1 MILTLTRD
9 LGVNLAGVEV
19 VLDLRARLTDGRRG
33 RAPHGSVP
41 LGRGRARLA
50 RRGPA
55 EPAPERARDPPAG
68 AAGSPHVLTPGA
80 LPSGGTAGYDVR
92 TLNQRRADDDS
103 GLLRRYL
110 LEISKYPPLSAEREK
125 ELARVIQD
133 RLVPE
138 ERRKEAIDELVRAN
152 LRFVVYHAKGFHS
165 ANVPFIDLINEG
177 NIGLLQ
183 AARRFDANRNVKFIT
198 YAVWWVRQAISHA
211 LAEQAG
217 TIRIPHKQA
226 THQFRAVRARD
237 ELQRE
242 LGREPT
248 HEEIADRTGLEPAAV
263 ETLLSVTRNAE
274 SLSQGVGSDEQ
285 ERTLEDVLEQTM
297 VSSADDDMLRRAS
310 AEQAREFLGEL
321 KPKERAVLCRRF
333 GIPEDGSEGEREP
346 MTLQEIGLEL
356 DLSRERVRQIEAQA
370 LQRLRRSVKARRLLS
385 VLR

>member
-1 MILTLTRD
+1 M
-9 LGVNLAGVEV
+9 
-19 VLDLRARLTDGRRG
+19 
-33 RAPHGSVP
+33 
-41 LGRGRARLA
+41 
-50 RRGPA
+50 
-55 EPAPERARDPPAG
+55 
-68 AAGSPHVLTPGA
+68 
-80 LPSGGTAGYDVR
+80 
-92 TLNQRRADDDS
+92 NQRRADEDS

-110 LEISKYPPLSAEREK
+110 QEISKYPPLSAEREK

-165 ANVPFIDLINEG
+165 PNVPFIDLINEG

-248 HEEIADRTGLEPAAV
+248 HEEIGERTGLDPATV
-263 ETLLSVTRNAE
+263 EMLLSVTRNAE

-285 ERTLEDVLEQTM
+285 DRTLEDVLEQTM
-297 VSSADDDMLRRAS
+297 VSAADDEMLRRAS
-310 AEQAREFLGEL
+310 AEQAREILGEL

-370 LQRLRRSVKARRLLS
+370 LQRLRRGVKARRLLS

>member
-1 MILTLTRD
+1 M
-9 LGVNLAGVEV
+9 N
-19 VLDLRARLTDGRRG
+19 RR
-33 RAPHGSVP
+33 RS
-41 LGRGRARLA
+41 
-50 RRGPA
+50 
-55 EPAPERARDPPAG
+55 
-68 AAGSPHVLTPGA
+68 
-80 LPSGGTAGYDVR
+80 
-92 TLNQRRADDDS
+92 DDDS

-110 LEISKYPPLSAEREK
+110 EEISKYPPLPAEREK

-133 RLVPE
+133 RFSSE

-165 ANVPFIDLINEG
+165 PDVPFIDLINEG
-177 NIGLLQ
+177 NIGLIQ
-183 AARRFDANRNVKFIT
+183 AAKRFDADRGVKFIT

-226 THQFRAVRARD
+226 AHQIKAVRARD
-237 ELQRE
+237 VLQRE

-248 HEEIADRTGLEPAAV
+248 HEEIAERTGLDPATV
-263 ETLLSVTRNAE
+263 ETLLAVSRNAE

-297 VSSADDDMLRRAS
+297 VTAADDEMLRRAT
-310 AEQAREFLGEL
+310 AEQARLILGEL

-333 GIPEDGSEGEREP
+333 GIPEDGSDGEKEP
-346 MTLQEIGLEL
+346 MTLQEIGAEL
-356 DLSRERVRQIEAQA
+356 GLSRERVRQIEAQA
-370 LQRLRRSVKARRLLS
+370 LQRLRRGGKARRLMA

>member
-1 MILTLTRD
+1 
-9 LGVNLAGVEV
+9 
-19 VLDLRARLTDGRRG
+19 
-33 RAPHGSVP
+33 
-41 LGRGRARLA
+41 
-50 RRGPA
+50 
-55 EPAPERARDPPAG
+55 
-68 AAGSPHVLTPGA
+68 
-80 LPSGGTAGYDVR
+80 
-92 TLNQRRADDDS
+92 LNQRRTDDDS

-138 ERRKEAIDELVRAN
+138 ERRKDAIDELVRAN

-177 NIGLLQ
+177 NIGLIQ

-248 HEEIADRTGLEPAAV
+248 HEEIAERTGLEPATV
-263 ETLLSVTRNAE
+263 EMLLSVTRNAE

-310 AEQAREFLGEL
+310 AEQAREILGDL

-370 LQRLRRSVKARRLLS
+370 LQRLRRGVKARRLLS